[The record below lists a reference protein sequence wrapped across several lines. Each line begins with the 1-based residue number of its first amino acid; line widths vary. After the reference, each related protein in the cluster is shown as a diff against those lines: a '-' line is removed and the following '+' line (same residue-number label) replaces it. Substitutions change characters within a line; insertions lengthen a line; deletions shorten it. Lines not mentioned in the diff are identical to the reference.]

1 MIPGAVIGSL
11 ERVMHFRSNLVTW
24 RNARTQPYPTDVSD
38 EEWSFAAPYLVLMNE
53 DAPQRRYE
61 LREMFNALRWMA
73 RAGASWRMLPTNFPP
88 REMVYQQ
95 TQRWL
100 NAGCFEAMV
109 NDLRSVLRVAQERQ
123 GQPSAVILD
132 GRTLQSTCESGPR
145 VGYDGY
151 KRKRGSKVHMAVDT
165 LGLLLAVHVTPAS
178 EQERAQVGELA
189 RQVQQVTGQTVK
201 LAFADQGYTG
211 DAAAQAA
218 RDEGMELQV
227 IRLSEVK
234 KGFVLL
240 PRRWVVERSFG
251 WINRF
256 RRLARDYER
265 LPETLAGLHFVVFA
279 MLMLVDAVPIIQS
292 A

>member
-1 MIPGAVIGSL
+1 MSP
-11 ERVMHFRSNLVTW
+11 RK
-24 RNARTQPYPTDVSD
+24 PYPTDVSD
-38 EEWSFAAPYLVLMNE
+38 EEWSFAAPYLTLMRE
-53 DAPQRRYE
+53 DAPQRTHD

-73 RAGASWRMLPTNFPP
+73 RARAAWRMLPTNFPP
-88 REMVYQQ
+88 WELVYQQ

-109 NDLRSVLRVAQERQ
+109 NDLRSVIRVAQERQ

-145 VGYDGY
+145 AGYDGY

-165 LGLLLAVHVTPAS
+165 LGHLLAVHVTPAN
-178 EQERAQVGELA
+178 EQERAQVEELA
-189 RQVQQVTGQTVK
+189 RQVQQATGQTVK
-201 LAFADQGYTG
+201 VAFADQGYTG
-211 DAAAQAA
+211 EAPAQAA
-218 RDEGMELQV
+218 LDEGIDLQV
-227 IRLSEVK
+227 IKLSETK

-251 WINRF
+251 WLNRF

-279 MLMLVDAVPIIQS
+279 MIMLVHAVPIMQS

>member
-1 MIPGAVIGSL
+1 MP
-11 ERVMHFRSNLVTW
+11 ERK
-24 RNARTQPYPTDVSD
+24 PYPTDVSD
-38 EEWSFAAPYLVLMNE
+38 EEWSFAAPYLALMSE
-53 DAPQRRYE
+53 EAPQRRYE

-73 RAGASWRMLPTNFPP
+73 RTGASWRMLPTNFPP
-88 REMVYQQ
+88 WELVYQQ

-145 VGYDGY
+145 AGYDGH

-165 LGLLLAVHVTPAS
+165 LGLLLAVHITPAS
-178 EQERAQVGELA
+178 EQERAQVAELA
-189 RQVQQVTGQTVK
+189 RQVQHVTGQTVK

-211 DAAAQAA
+211 DTAAQAA

-227 IRLSEVK
+227 IKLPEAK

-251 WINRF
+251 WLNRF
-256 RRLARDYER
+256 RRLARDYAPKEVPLGDER
-265 LPETLAGLHFVVFA
+265 LPETLAGLNFVVFA
-279 MLMLVDAVPIIQS
+279 MLMLVHALPIIQN

>member
-1 MIPGAVIGSL
+1 MT
-11 ERVMHFRSNLVTW
+11 ERK
-24 RNARTQPYPTDVSD
+24 PYPTDVSD
-38 EEWSFAAPYLVLMNE
+38 EEWSFAAPYLTLMTE

-61 LREMFNALRWMA
+61 LRDMFNALRWMA
-73 RAGASWRMLPTNFPP
+73 RAGAAWRMLPTNFPP
-88 REMVYQQ
+88 WELVYQQ

-109 NDLRSVLRVAQERQ
+109 NDLRSIIRVAQDRR

-145 VGYDGY
+145 AGYDGY

-165 LGLLLAVHVTPAS
+165 LGNLLAVHITPAN
-178 EQERAQVGELA
+178 EQEWAQVQELA
-189 RQVQQVTGQTVK
+189 QQVQHVTGQTVK

-218 RDEGMELQV
+218 REEGIELQV
-227 IRLSEVK
+227 IKLPEAK

-251 WINRF
+251 WLNRF

-265 LPETLAGLHFVVFA
+265 LPETLVGLHFVVFA
-279 MLMLVDAVPIIQS
+279 MLMLVHAVPIMQS
-292 A
+292 S

>member
-1 MIPGAVIGSL
+1 MP
-11 ERVMHFRSNLVTW
+11 ERK
-24 RNARTQPYPTDVSD
+24 PYPTDVSD

-88 REMVYQQ
+88 WEMVYQQ

-123 GQPSAVILD
+123 GRPSAVILD

-145 VGYDGY
+145 AGYDGH

-165 LGLLLAVHVTPAS
+165 LGLLLAVHITPAN

-189 RQVQQVTGQTVK
+189 RQVQHVTGQTVK

-211 DAAAQAA
+211 DTAAQAA

-227 IRLSEVK
+227 IKLPEAKKRLRAAAASL
-234 KGFVLL
+234 GGRAQLRMAQPL
-240 PRRWVVERSFG
+240 PATGTRLRALARNLG
-251 WINRF
+251 RF
-256 RRLARDYER
+256 ALRRLCHAHARPCCAHYPKCLTR
-265 LPETLAGLHFVVFA
+265 
-279 MLMLVDAVPIIQS
+279 S
-292 A
+292 SRCRW